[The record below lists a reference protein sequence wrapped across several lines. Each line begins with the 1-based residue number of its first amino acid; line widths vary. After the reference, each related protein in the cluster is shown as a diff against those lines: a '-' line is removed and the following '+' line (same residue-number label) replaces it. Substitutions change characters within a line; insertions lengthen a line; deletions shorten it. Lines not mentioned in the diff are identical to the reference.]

1 MGVGEIKKGKNFGKN
16 GGFTKRLSFD
26 RQNHGLNA
34 AAVALGASSS
44 STMILLEQASL
55 MSDIEASESTSYHSK
70 NAGKK
75 GYMGIYGLYVK
86 GYSWNIDGIVIICY
100 YIHIILVSVLRI
112 IVILTLLSGNLRIC
126 YRK

>member
-1 MGVGEIKKGKNFGKN
+1 
-16 GGFTKRLSFD
+16 LSFD

-55 MSDIEASESTSYHSK
+55 MSDIEASESTSYHIK

-75 GYMGIYGLYVK
+75 GYMGYMLKDIHGILMGL
-86 GYSWNIDGIVIICY
+86 
-100 YIHIILVSVLRI
+100 
-112 IVILTLLSGNLRIC
+112 
-126 YRK
+126 